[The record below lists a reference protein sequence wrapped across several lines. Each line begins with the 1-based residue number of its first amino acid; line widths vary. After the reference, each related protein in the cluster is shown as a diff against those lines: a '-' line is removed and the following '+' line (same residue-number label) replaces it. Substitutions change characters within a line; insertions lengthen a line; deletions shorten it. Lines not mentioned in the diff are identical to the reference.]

1 MILETIGNQVFC
13 YSLIENFI
21 VKRIGKDAFSYGNNL
36 ISKRKNQDTIN
47 QGTLNDDHLIKIDR
61 I

>member
-13 YSLIENFI
+13 YSLIKNII
-21 VKRIGKDAFSYGNNL
+21 VKRIGKDAFSYCNNL